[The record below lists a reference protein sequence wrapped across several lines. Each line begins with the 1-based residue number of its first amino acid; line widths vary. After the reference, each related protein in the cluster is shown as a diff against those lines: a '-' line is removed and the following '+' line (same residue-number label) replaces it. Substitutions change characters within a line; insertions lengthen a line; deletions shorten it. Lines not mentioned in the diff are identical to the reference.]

1 LEGGNKRERVLG
13 EGKWVLESDIGLL
26 VIRFCNQRICV
37 TLLLALHVKSSHL
50 LDLETIE
57 GF

>member
-1 LEGGNKRERVLG
+1 VGGSKWVRVLG
-13 EGKWVLESDIGLL
+13 EGKWILEGDIGLL
-26 VIRFCNQRICV
+26 VIRFCDQGICV